1 MEANENNL
9 RDLAVLAEAM
19 EDGACAVGLLSQLY
33 RKEADADTIAML
45 RAMRFPA
52 HSGNEDSDKGALALT
67 TYLSRTGGRAQEE
80 LAADFTRVFLGSGL
94 DSFSAAYPVES
105 VHTGRK
111 RLVMQGARDEVLA
124 IYRSFGLT
132 RTEDLKEGEDHISLE
147 LAFLQLVMERT
158 AKDARQGNGSEVLSL
173 LKTQRNFLG
182 DHLLNW
188 VPRFAEQMRFFAKTD
203 FYRGLSYLTVGY
215 LNDCDALVDEALAE
229 VSAAL
234 GE

>member
-1 MEANENNL
+1 MEERTFD
-9 RDLAVLAEAM
+9 RDAQELACAM
-19 EDGACAVGLLSQLY
+19 EDGASAVGLLAQLY
-33 RKEADADTIAML
+33 RKELDREAIDSL

-52 HSGNEDSDKGALALT
+52 HTGNDDSDKGALALV
-67 TYLSRTGGRAQEE
+67 TYLSGAGAHAEEE

-124 IYRSFGLT
+124 IYRSFGLE
-132 RTEDLKEGEDHISLE
+132 RLEGLKEGEDHIAYE
-147 LAFLQLVMERT
+147 LAFLQFIMERT
-158 AKDARQGNGSEVLSL
+158 ARACREGRDGEVCQL
-173 LKTQRNFLG
+173 LETQRNFLD

-188 VPRFAEQMRFFAKTD
+188 VPRFAEQMRFFSKTE

-215 LNDCDALVDEALAE
+215 LNDCDALVDEALAL
-229 VSAAL
+229 VSAPVE